1 MEIENRNSLNDLEE
15 SGGVLGECLDE
26 RHLGEWVQE
35 MIDGGWTSDQ
45 IKTALN
51 INYENKKKK
60 RKEGRRSR
68 TMEI

>member
-15 SGGVLGECLDE
+15 SGGVLGEGLHE

-35 MIDGGWTSDQ
+35 MIDGGWTSDE

-60 RKEGRRSR
+60 KKEGRRSR